1 MNKEQIK
8 QYVFVIKELTGRE
21 IKRRYSRS
29 YLGILWSVLNP
40 LLSMAV
46 MSAIFS
52 TMFSRNIEH
61 FPIYYLTGN
70 IIWGLFT
77 NATNSAMT
85 ALVDNKALLI
95 KVKLPMQVLP
105 LSRVYTSL
113 VNFGYSF
120 IAYILFLVIFKI
132 SPSLSML
139 AVIPVIILLLLF
151 SIGVSMLLSVL
162 YVFFGDIK
170 HLYGIALTLLM
181 YMSAIFYPVTSLSGI
196 MAQIVRENPVY
207 CFIAATRECMI
218 YGKLP
223 DAGLWLR
230 MFLWAIV
237 MFVLGQ
243 LFFKCKK
250 NEIMQKV

>member
-1 MNKEQIK
+1 M
-8 QYVFVIKELTGRE
+8 FVIKELTGRE
-21 IKRRYSRS
+21 IKRKYSRS

-139 AVIPVIILLLLF
+139 AVIPVILLLLLF